1 MYVKNPRKNANDM
14 DILLTIILIFFK
26 FTISPDMSWW
36 LVLSPILVTFIVG
49 FIRGHYD
56 GSQRKYKE

>member
-1 MYVKNPRKNANDM
+1 M
-14 DILLTIILIFFK
+14 DILLTFILILFK
-26 FTISPDMSWW
+26 ITISPDMSWW
-36 LVLSPILVTFIVG
+36 LVFPPFLITFVIG